1 MSVFFLHTLD
11 KSKFSQYNIWA
22 IGVWRSLV
30 SRLVRVQ
37 EASGSNPDTPTTLP
51 VTTFVVAGFSI
62 YHTQLLSDAG
72 GITMLKLI
80 KNFIAKETV
89 LCVAAGCAI
98 LTMFVIPPDK
108 EYLHY
113 IDFRVLCLLLCLMAV
128 VAGLKTI
135 GLFHW
140 LTCQLLQ
147 RLRSGRALGVTLVLL
162 PFFSSMFVTNDVAL
176 IIFIPFTL
184 MLLDQLGCKQQIIPV
199 TVFQTIAAN
208 LGSMAT
214 PVGNPQNL
222 YLYAFY
228 NMSISDFFSVTVP
241 LAGVSL
247 VALSVAS
254 IPILPHKL
262 PEQAIEKAG
271 IRSTNTLLIY
281 LALFVLC
288 LLSVFRIVPYLLT
301 TAITV
306 TTLLLVDRKLLKEID
321 YMLLLTFVCFF
332 TVSENLG
339 RVDAIR
345 IFLQQLLQSNTLLTA
360 VATSQVISN
369 VPAAVI
375 LSGFTDQ
382 WRQML
387 SGVNIGGLG
396 TPIASLASLIT
407 IKFYMRWPGAK
418 IMHFLGYFM
427 VVNVI
432 ALAILLLFA
441 HLI

>member
-1 MSVFFLHTLD
+1 
-11 KSKFSQYNIWA
+11 
-22 IGVWRSLV
+22 
-30 SRLVRVQ
+30 
-37 EASGSNPDTPTTLP
+37 
-51 VTTFVVAGFSI
+51 
-62 YHTQLLSDAG
+62 
-72 GITMLKLI
+72 MLKAI
-80 KNFIAKETV
+80 KNFITKETV
-89 LCVAAGCAI
+89 LCVAAACAI
-98 LTMFVIPPDK
+98 ATMFFIPPDM

-128 VAGLKTI
+128 VAGLKAI

-147 RLRSGRALGVTLVLL
+147 RIHSGRVLGVTLVLL

-184 MLLDQLGCKQQIIPV
+184 MLLDQLGCKDRIIPV

-228 NMSISDFFSVTVP
+228 NMSIGDFFSVTLP
-241 LAGVSL
+241 LTAVSL
-247 VALSVAS
+247 VGLTVAS
-254 IPILPHKL
+254 IPLLPQKL
-262 PEQAIEKAG
+262 QEHTLEKAT
-271 IRSTNTLLIY
+271 IRSTKQLLIY
-281 LALFVLC
+281 LALFALC
-288 LLSVFRIVPYLLT
+288 LLTVFRIVPYILT

-306 TTLLLVDRKLLKEID
+306 VVLFLADRKLLKEID

-339 RVDAIR
+339 RMDVIR
-345 IFLQQLLQSNTLLTA
+345 SFLQQLLQRSTLLTA
-360 VATSQVISN
+360 VGTSQIISN
-369 VPAAVI
+369 VPAAVV

-382 WRQML
+382 WRQLL

-407 IKFYMRWPGAK
+407 IKFYMRWLGGK
-418 IMHFLGYFM
+418 ILRFLGFFTAA
-427 VVNVI
+427 NVI
-432 ALAILLLFA
+432 SLGILLVFSQV
-441 HLI
+441 I